1 MLELLCFLHSEF
13 VELGECLLV
22 DLHLLVDLLEET
34 LCDLQVLGRLVELPL
49 VVHYEHDRLRDLLL
63 VEVDVLRAF
72 ILELLVLV
80 LVRFLLRVHCV
91 PHLVQHNHQI
101 IHSLRRLQLNVHRV
115 QQRLSKARPVDLLK
129 VNQKLLT
136 SERSELK
143 TKPSDNNNKIYF
155 ILFRFYFFSLN
166 YFYFFK

>member
-1 MLELLCFLHSEF
+1 MIFKSSVAWSSCRWLSTMSTIACAIS
-13 VELGECLLV
+13 
-22 DLHLLVDLLEET
+22 
-34 LCDLQVLGRLVELPL
+34 
-49 VVHYEHDRLRDLLL
+49 LL

-80 LVRFLLRVHCV
+80 LVRFLLRDHCV

-115 QQRLSKARPVDLLK
+115 QQRLSKARTVDLLK

-143 TKPSDNNNKIYF
+143 TKPSDNNNKISFHF
-155 ILFRFYFFSLN
+155 IPILLFFS
-166 YFYFFK
+166 